1 MHFRVLTKDQ
11 FDMLMYNMSDDRLR
25 NRFDQNIFNFIFD
38 CYSFEKEYRLHVED
52 DSSVSFEIVM
62 KIRESFTVSV
72 TFNETSFHSAV
83 AVILNINK
91 DRKYK
96 SEEHSLMYDDERL
109 KFVDALSRLINNR
122 HK

>member
-1 MHFRVLTKDQ
+1 
-11 FDMLMYNMSDDRLR
+11 MSDDRLSIA
-25 NRFDQNIFNFIFD
+25 FDSSIFNFIFD

-62 KIRESFTVSV
+62 KITKSLTVSV
-72 TFNETSFHSAV
+72 TFNETSFHSAH

-91 DRKYK
+91 DRTYRA
-96 SEEHSLMYDDERL
+96 EEHTLMYDDERM
-109 KFVDALSRLINNR
+109 KFVDSLSRIINNR